1 MEPLLL
7 HDSWRFYFVSFFYRV
22 WMGSLFKALEN
33 TRLKIIA
40 VICVRHCFK
49 IFLYISSL
57 NSQTAQWSN
66 CYYYSI
72 LQTSRHRELSSSLKI
87 AQQNLLALG
96 ILNSLERL
104 EYKYFPPF
112 FSFLVIETIISSKG
126 AFVGSIFF
134 FFNYLGKGYKT
145 NYRERNKTL
154 FPTPPHWRYYLYHQ
168 GFVLRCFIFTLR
180 GWGIQMVNRQG
191 TVEQKLKAGFS
202 AHLVIIASWRFGSL
216 LSHNLEKKELWQAFF
231 ITRSKRIWR
240 IVKIQPYFSS
250 C

>member
-7 HDSWRFYFVSFFYRV
+7 HDSWWFYFVSFFYRV

-72 LQTSRHRELSSSLKI
+72 LQTSRHRELSSSLKT
-87 AQQNLLALG
+87 AQQNLLVLG

-104 EYKYFPPF
+104 EYKYFPLF

-134 FFNYLGKGYKT
+134 FLTILGKVIKQTTGKEIKLYFQLLHIEDTICIIKALCSGV
-145 NYRERNKTL
+145 L
-154 FPTPPHWRYYLYHQ
+154 F
-168 GFVLRCFIFTLR
+168 
-180 GWGIQMVNRQG
+180 
-191 TVEQKLKAGFS
+191 
-202 AHLVIIASWRFGSL
+202 SL
-216 LSHNLEKKELWQAFF
+216 
-231 ITRSKRIWR
+231 
-240 IVKIQPYFSS
+240 
-250 C
+250 